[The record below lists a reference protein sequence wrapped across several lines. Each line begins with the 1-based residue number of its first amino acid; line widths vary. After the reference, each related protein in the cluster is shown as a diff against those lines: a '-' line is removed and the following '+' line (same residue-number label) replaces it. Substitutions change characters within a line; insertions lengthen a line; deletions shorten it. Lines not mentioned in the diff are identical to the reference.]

1 MFCPTNFQEVNVE
14 ISGKVFVVT
23 GGGNGIGREVVL
35 ELLRRGAK
43 VAAVDVNAANL
54 AETGTLANAGDRF
67 TEHKVDITDRAAVE
81 KLPKAVMAKH
91 GAVDGVIN
99 VAGIVHRFAPVHE
112 LNYDEIERVVNV
124 NFWGTLHIVKTFL
137 PELLQRPAASLVNIS
152 SMGGLA
158 PVPGQT
164 IYGATKAGVKLLTE
178 GISGEVRGSNLT
190 VTVVFPGGV
199 GTNILGNSG
208 VEMKGDPLKPENAQ
222 MKLTSPADAGRQI
235 VEAVA
240 KGQQR
245 LRIGNDAKL
254 LDRMSRLMPV
264 KVIGAIAD
272 KMKGLMD

>member
-1 MFCPTNFQEVNVE
+1 VE

-43 VAAVDVNAANL
+43 VAAIDVNAANL
-54 AETGTLANAGDRF
+54 AETGTLANAGDRYS
-67 TEHKVDITDRAAVE
+67 EHKVDITDRAAVE

-208 VEMKGDPLKPENAQ
+208 VEMKGDPLKPDNAQ

-272 KMKGLMD
+272 KMKGLVQ